1 MAMFFSFCCFEGL
14 ILVPLLYFPLDF
26 VFQKMF
32 FDVFCHFADIIFAW
46 IFIHTQWVIPY
57 YVFSSFKK
65 HLLQLYQQYLSHD
78 LCISPGFASI
88 LNVQNPNQK
97 RTFSACI
104 FRFERFA
111 ILHLSLLNESERYY
125 DHKKL
130 WVIVKNFSVNYSPPP
145 KQRNYIK
152 RSTSIVQ
159 HKHFEI
165 LERYFNTSNL
175 RI

>member
-1 MAMFFSFCCFEGL
+1 M
-14 ILVPLLYFPLDF
+14 VPLLYFPLDF
-26 VFQKMF
+26 VFRNMF
-32 FDVFCHFADIIFAW
+32 FDLFCHFVDIIFAW
-46 IFIHTQWVIPY
+46 IFIHTEWVTLY
-57 YVFSSFKK
+57 SVSSSFKK

-111 ILHLSLLNESERYY
+111 ILHLSLLNESGRYY
-125 DHKKL
+125 DHKEL
-130 WVIVKNFSVNYSPPP
+130 WVIVKNFSVTHSPPP
-145 KQRNYIK
+145 KQGKYNK
-152 RSTSIVQ
+152 LSTSIVQ
-159 HKHFEI
+159 YKYFET
-165 LERYFNTSNL
+165 LERYFNTTNL

>member
-1 MAMFFSFCCFEGL
+1 MAVFFSFCCFEGL

-26 VFQKMF
+26 VFRKMF
-32 FDVFCHFADIIFAW
+32 FDVFCHFVDIIFAW
-46 IFIHTQWVIPY
+46 IFIRTQWVIPY

-78 LCISPGFASI
+78 LCISPAFASI

-111 ILHLSLLNESERYY
+111 ILHLSALPSRVKIRKIFDDLLCVYITHFFVQQRSESS
-125 DHKKL
+125 DF
-130 WVIVKNFSVNYSPPP
+130 IMSSP
-145 KQRNYIK
+145 N
-152 RSTSIVQ
+152 
-159 HKHFEI
+159 
-165 LERYFNTSNL
+165 
-175 RI
+175 